1 MFILFIDI
9 ILVNDKGFKL
19 EYEFKDVDFCSFHD
33 IKFLLNVFRNYNITS
48 EKELPYVYMVSKKYP
63 IWVEKSKN
71 FINYFLI

>member
-1 MFILFIDI
+1 MYILFVNI

-19 EYEFKDVDFCSFHD
+19 EYEFKDIDFCSFHD

-48 EKELPYVYMVSKKYP
+48 EKELPYVYMVNKKYP

-71 FINYFLI
+71 FIN